1 MSEVVYTEAEL
12 NAYAKH
18 IKDNYLIAWKGTS
31 TFEVSFMKGPKY
43 TRVVTSAG
51 GSRSAHSFV
60 ENSTG
65 LIWKPAGFA
74 GPTKNFSRGN
84 VKDPESYKNVR
95 WTGV

>member
-1 MSEVVYTEAEL
+1 MEPVYTQAEL
-12 NAYAKH
+12 DAYAKH
-18 IKDNYLIAWKGTS
+18 IKDHYFHEWKGTQAFDV
-31 TFEVSFMKGPKY
+31 TFMKGPKY
-43 TRVVTSAG
+43 TRVVTGSM

-60 ENSTG
+60 ENATG

-84 VKDPESYKNVR
+84 VKDPVSYKNVR